1 MSGRRQSPTPAL
13 KSLTPDER
21 GQLLNELLR
30 AHPELVDDAEH
41 RARTHLAAAD
51 ADAVAALFQQTLRE
65 ADADQLALRAGRVLG
80 RGYVEVGEAACEIL
94 EELLQSELDDLARRA
109 KLGLDDAA
117 IQIGLGLLRGLAE
130 CRNAVIDGTVLAYA
144 GEDVTDG
151 LAWSVCNAVADAKL
165 TMPGDAFDNLP
176 SDWVRSLNP

>member
-41 RARTHLAAAD
+41 RARTHLAAAE
-51 ADAVAALFQQTLRE
+51 ADTVAAFFQQTLRE

-109 KLGLDDAA
+109 
-117 IQIGLGLLRGLAE
+117 R
-130 CRNAVIDGTVLAYA
+130 
-144 GEDVTDG
+144 
-151 LAWSVCNAVADAKL
+151 
-165 TMPGDAFDNLP
+165 PG
-176 SDWVRSLNP
+176 